1 MSAPGGVVLAASAV
15 VASPVLLL
23 LHQGAISVEDAL
35 LRGGICLVLCR
46 VGISVV
52 ASLAYSPPRPQPVAP
67 SGTEA
72 SGAPAQDA
80 QRPA

>member
-1 MSAPGGVVLAASAV
+1 MSGSGGAAVVASAV
-15 VASPVLLL
+15 VSSPLLWL

-52 ASLAYSPPRPQPVAP
+52 ASLAYTPPRPQ
-67 SGTEA
+67 EA
-72 SGAPAQDA
+72 LPPEAEPAPAQDTA
-80 QRPA
+80 DRLT